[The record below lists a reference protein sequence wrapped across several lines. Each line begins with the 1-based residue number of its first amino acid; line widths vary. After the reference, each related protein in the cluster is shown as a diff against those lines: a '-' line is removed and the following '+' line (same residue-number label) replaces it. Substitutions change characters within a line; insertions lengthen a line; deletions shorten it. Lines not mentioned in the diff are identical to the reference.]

1 MKNLFRMAVG
11 LLVGGSFFLLNP
23 LAGYCGPADGL
34 YFQAD
39 AGGNVTEDI
48 KLHEWFGPVTP
59 GSKVKLDPGV
69 RFGLTAGYDVCD
81 WFGVE
86 GQLGIYANKISS
98 ITDATEVHDAYFEN
112 APFLVNAKIHLPNWY
127 RVSPYIGAGL
137 GGSVS
142 VLDVDH
148 VTINDIRLHGN
159 DSDVVFA
166 YQAFGGLRFMINKHM
181 GVSVEYRFFSAD
193 APSWTADETFGNVS
207 DKVKFGHVFTH
218 SASVAFDWRF

>member
-11 LLVGGSFFLLNP
+11 LLVGGSSVLFAP
-23 LAGYCGPADGL
+23 LTGRCGADGL
-34 YFQAD
+34 YFKAD
-39 AGGNVTEDI
+39 VGGNVTEDI
-48 KLHEWFGPVTP
+48 KLHEFFGPVTP
-59 GSKVKLDPGV
+59 GSKIKLDPGV

-81 WFGVE
+81 WFGFE
-86 GQLGIYANKISS
+86 GEFGVVANRISS

-112 APFLVNAKIHLPNWY
+112 APFLVNAKLHLPYWY
-127 RVSPYIGAGL
+127 RLSPYVGAGV

-148 VTINDIRLHGN
+148 VTLNDVSLHGS

-166 YQAFGGLRFMINKHM
+166 YQAFAGLRFMINKHM
-181 GVSVEYRFFSAD
+181 GVSVEYRYFVAD
-193 APSWTADETFGNVS
+193 APSWTADEAFGTAS
-207 DKVKFGHVFTH
+207 DKVKFGHAYTH